1 MSKFDEQ
8 YLDLCERILKYGE
21 KVTTNPAV
29 LAKKTANST
38 GANMPTHVAQT
49 AKPTTTYSLPHQ
61 VLTFDLEEEF
71 PILTTKFVAFKSAVL
86 EMLWIY
92 QVASNDVSW
101 LHERGIKIWDEWEIP
116 ADGKYAGKD
125 FIKMYADK
133 GLKENPV
140 GTIGTAYGWIVNRYS
155 LTSSLIETI
164 KTDPCNRRM
173 IMSLWQNEWL
183 PTAALP
189 SCVWNSQWNVTGGRL
204 NMMVTVR
211 SNDVPLGMPF
221 NVAQYA
227 VLCHLI
233 AQSCGLKPG
242 QFTYVINNAHIYE
255 NQIDGI
261 KEQLARR
268 DEKIAKDGK
277 LFDAPKLWINP
288 EIKDFFAFDNSKELK
303 DIKLEGYEHQGKISM
318 PVTE

>member
-8 YLDLCERILKYGE
+8 YLDLCERILRDGE
-21 KVTTNPAV
+21 KITTDPSV
-29 LAKKTANST
+29 LTKTTKKST
-38 GANMPTHVAQT
+38 GTNMPTHIAQT
-49 AKPTTTYSLPHQ
+49 QKPTTTYSLPHQ
-61 VLTFDLEEEF
+61 VLYFDLAEEF

-92 QVASNDVSW
+92 QAQSNDVRW
-101 LHERGIKIWDEWEIP
+101 LQERGIKIWNEWEI
-116 ADGKYAGKD
+116 DENGDYLGKHFGKE
-125 FIKMYADK
+125 FAH
-133 GLKENPV
+133 
-140 GTIGTAYGWIVNRYS
+140 TIGTAYGWIVNKYQ
-155 LTSSLIETI
+155 LTQSLIETL
-164 KTDPCNRRM
+164 KTDPANRRM

-189 SCVWNSQWNVTGGRL
+189 SCVWNSQWNVTGDRL
-204 NMMVTVR
+204 NIMVTVR

-227 VLCHLI
+227 VLCHLV
-233 AQSCGLKPG
+233 ARTVGLKPG
-242 QFTYVINNAHIYE
+242 KMTYVINNAHIYE

-261 KEQLARR
+261 KEQLKRR
-268 DEKIAKDGK
+268 DEKIKSDGK

-288 EIKDFFAFDNSKELK
+288 EVKDFFEFDISKELL
-303 DIKLEGYEHQGKISM
+303 DIRLENYEHQGKIIM